1 MTVAS
6 KATRKANPLK
16 TKNDKT
22 RINVLSDK
30 QLVLALEK
38 ATRGRDKSKI
48 RSRIAFKLK
57 NHSQQP

>member
-1 MTVAS
+1 MSTQS
-6 KATRKANPLK
+6 KANRKGNPLK
-16 TKNDKT
+16 TKNDRQ

-30 QLVLALEK
+30 QLAIALEK

-57 NHSQQP
+57 HSQQP